1 MAGPGIY
8 ISFAL
13 LGGLPNRASL
23 SFNSGDVSDNMIQL
37 NMGLRMRQ
45 DFESWLS
52 QANHVFNH
60 LEITSKF
67 KDYGTPKAFS
77 VSLSLNLFGQL
88 WYKMFFSVSPLRRLW
103 NSPLQA
109 TYLFAQQKIF
119 KSGHHL
125 SDCQIT
131 PPIGPLIHWAHNVL
145 ARKRPLSSDSPL
157 SHSAQSFAQTGGA
170 PMCMPRFVNSTE
182 QRGLIQ
188 TVKMSPGTWSPT
200 LSIVQCDGCS
210 VCSR

>member
-37 NMGLRMRQ
+37 NTGLRMRQ

-60 LEITSKF
+60 LEITSNF
-67 KDYGTPKAFS
+67 KDYGTPKTFS

-88 WYKMFFSVSPLRRLW
+88 
-103 NSPLQA
+103 
-109 TYLFAQQKIF
+109 
-119 KSGHHL
+119 
-125 SDCQIT
+125 
-131 PPIGPLIHWAHNVL
+131 
-145 ARKRPLSSDSPL
+145 
-157 SHSAQSFAQTGGA
+157 
-170 PMCMPRFVNSTE
+170 
-182 QRGLIQ
+182 
-188 TVKMSPGTWSPT
+188 
-200 LSIVQCDGCS
+200 
-210 VCSR
+210 